1 MWKLGKITTS
11 VIALGVV
18 LGGALHARA
27 MEKDQMEAYFTHKD
41 FYLPNRQEV
50 VDVVKYGF
58 GFNEDRA
65 VVDAEVDVNLMSDYA
80 LLVNLTTN
88 EVIYEKNAHERTYP
102 ASLTKMMTVLVGLE
116 HRADVDIVIDV
127 DFETLANEGA
137 AIAGFSNGQH
147 VSYDD
152 LLYGVM
158 LPSGAD
164 AAQMLAKIV
173 AGSEEGFVEL
183 MNEKAQRLGMKD
195 THFTNVV
202 GLHDDN
208 HYSTPW
214 DLAILEKV
222 ALSNDEFREI
232 FSAPSYQAS
241 VVDGDGNP
249 LIFTSRMF
257 DRMENPKFEGGQVL
271 GGKTGYTYEAALCLA
286 SYATDGENEYALV
299 TTHANGNSYTPQ
311 YHVLDALT
319 AYDYFLNDEVPGE
332 VLIEDLQSSA
342 QYLRVVK

>member
-1 MWKLGKITTS
+1 MWKLGKITS
-11 VIALGVV
+11 GVLV
-18 LGGALHARA
+18 LGLALSGGFHALA
-27 MEKDQMEAYFTHKD
+27 IDKEQMEFHLTYKD
-41 FYLPNRQEV
+41 FYQTNRQEV
-50 VDVVKYGF
+50 VDIIKYGF
-58 GFNEDRA
+58 GFNDRHA
-65 VVDAEVDVNLMSDYA
+65 LMETDVDVPLRSDYA

-88 EVIYEKNAHERTYP
+88 EVIYEKRAHERTYP

-116 HRADVDIVIDV
+116 HRMDVDIVMDV
-127 DFETLANEGA
+127 DFAILADEGA
-137 AIAGFSNGQH
+137 AIAGFYNGQS

-164 AAQMLAKIV
+164 AAQMLAKVV

-241 VVDGDGNP
+241 VAGSNGEP

-257 DRMENPKFEGGQVL
+257 DRMGDPPFDGGQVL
-271 GGKTGYTYEAALCLA
+271 GGKTGYTHEAALCLA

-319 AYDYFLNDEVPGE
+319 AYDYFLNDEESEE
-332 VLIEDLQSSA
+332 VLIEDLQSGA
-342 QYLRVVK
+342 QYLIAK